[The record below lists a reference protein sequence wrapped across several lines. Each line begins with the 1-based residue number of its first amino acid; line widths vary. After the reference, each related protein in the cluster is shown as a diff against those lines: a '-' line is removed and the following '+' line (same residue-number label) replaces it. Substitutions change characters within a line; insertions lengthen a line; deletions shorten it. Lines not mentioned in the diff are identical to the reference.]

1 MGAGPTVAPPSAGPA
16 SGPSPAPARRPAP
29 VLTSADSAP
38 AAPPSNREPDSFVG
52 RLIAARYSM
61 GDDRGRTAHYW
72 YVGVVVSVEPLDPI
86 DPGDGDELPRFM
98 IGACMEDGDWY
109 EAELSEFH
117 SGANGRGPLL
127 CPVGAGGRPL
137 RASRIGRRR
146 NAKVAHGL
154 VLALDRRTGGALVA
168 TARYSDSSGP
178 AGELT
183 LRTRTG
189 RAFSKARLPCWGLA
203 ELPAMAW
210 DAAVLDAQDTPRAF
224 EELWSWICNP
234 ATAPSTPVAPAGAAA
249 PAALPRLQIPAI
261 SRAAPMAP
269 EADDSRVPADRKAA
283 FAAITEYLDPLVRW
297 GNRPEDRNCTLAGL
311 RQGLEAN
318 RMSLAQRHR
327 PYRPRRRYSA
337 GPDLRQGQ
345 LLDPATDKAIS
356 DIGTILMGG
365 KRRTVLKRRSLIE
378 GYRQACA
385 SRQPPTAMLPLT
397 EENVTH
403 WWTRAWLKGLR
414 MSRLDDSLAAVTQF
428 AKATGFDLDQPRP
441 GIDPFVR
448 ENLLEAKKALV
459 DLDGS
464 GVRRAFPITLRLLG
478 FIQTAGLQ
486 DLDDL
491 QDLQFWARSLAAHSA
506 MLRAEDHCR
515 GRPRW
520 GDWKELPAE
529 GPGRATWMIRPG
541 KAHRTSMPAEF
552 GLFNADEGGA
562 AAMATMSGYVMALY
576 RQRLRQAHRE
586 ARGCEPRDDAFLFPE
601 ISAAGVV
608 NWRRYAN
615 DTDFLELLRSKALES
630 GCPPALCARLQF
642 HGFRS
647 GGASDWFNFGQGRH
661 SIIQFIMRQGRWRS
675 TAFRVY
681 IRLRGSAVAAVM
693 NEVFAAARREHA
705 PDSAEGRRVM
715 GLLTRLRNE
724 DHQGPV
730 FADGPME

>member
-1 MGAGPTVAPPSAGPA
+1 MGAGPTVAPPSAGSA
-16 SGPSPAPARRPAP
+16 SGPSPALARRPAP

-117 SGANGRGPLL
+117 SGASGRGPLL

-137 RASRIGRRR
+137 RASRVGRRR

-183 LRTRTG
+183 LGTRTG
-189 RAFSKARLPCWGLA
+189 RAFSKAQLPCWGLA

-249 PAALPRLQIPAI
+249 PAALPRLQIPAT
-261 SRAAPMAP
+261 SRAASTAP

-356 DIGTILMGG
+356 VIGTILD
-365 KRRTVLKRRSLIE
+365 VPCS
-378 GYRQACA
+378 
-385 SRQPPTAMLPLT
+385 
-397 EENVTH
+397 NV
-403 WWTRAWLKGLR
+403 
-414 MSRLDDSLAAVTQF
+414 
-428 AKATGFDLDQPRP
+428 
-441 GIDPFVR
+441 
-448 ENLLEAKKALV
+448 
-459 DLDGS
+459 
-464 GVRRAFPITLRLLG
+464 
-478 FIQTAGLQ
+478 
-486 DLDDL
+486 
-491 QDLQFWARSLAAHSA
+491 
-506 MLRAEDHCR
+506 
-515 GRPRW
+515 
-520 GDWKELPAE
+520 
-529 GPGRATWMIRPG
+529 
-541 KAHRTSMPAEF
+541 
-552 GLFNADEGGA
+552 
-562 AAMATMSGYVMALY
+562 
-576 RQRLRQAHRE
+576 
-586 ARGCEPRDDAFLFPE
+586 
-601 ISAAGVV
+601 
-608 NWRRYAN
+608 
-615 DTDFLELLRSKALES
+615 
-630 GCPPALCARLQF
+630 
-642 HGFRS
+642 
-647 GGASDWFNFGQGRH
+647 
-661 SIIQFIMRQGRWRS
+661 
-675 TAFRVY
+675 
-681 IRLRGSAVAAVM
+681 
-693 NEVFAAARREHA
+693 A
-705 PDSAEGRRVM
+705 P
-715 GLLTRLRNE
+715 
-724 DHQGPV
+724 
-730 FADGPME
+730 

>member
-1 MGAGPTVAPPSAGPA
+1 
-16 SGPSPAPARRPAP
+16 
-29 VLTSADSAP
+29 
-38 AAPPSNREPDSFVG
+38 
-52 RLIAARYSM
+52 
-61 GDDRGRTAHYW
+61 
-72 YVGVVVSVEPLDPI
+72 
-86 DPGDGDELPRFM
+86 
-98 IGACMEDGDWY
+98 
-109 EAELSEFH
+109 
-117 SGANGRGPLL
+117 
-127 CPVGAGGRPL
+127 
-137 RASRIGRRR
+137 
-146 NAKVAHGL
+146 
-154 VLALDRRTGGALVA
+154 
-168 TARYSDSSGP
+168 
-178 AGELT
+178 
-183 LRTRTG
+183 
-189 RAFSKARLPCWGLA
+189 
-203 ELPAMAW
+203 
-210 DAAVLDAQDTPRAF
+210 
-224 EELWSWICNP
+224 
-234 ATAPSTPVAPAGAAA
+234 
-249 PAALPRLQIPAI
+249 
-261 SRAAPMAP
+261 
-269 EADDSRVPADRKAA
+269 
-283 FAAITEYLDPLVRW
+283 
-297 GNRPEDRNCTLAGL
+297 
-311 RQGLEAN
+311 
-318 RMSLAQRHR
+318 
-327 PYRPRRRYSA
+327 
-337 GPDLRQGQ
+337 
-345 LLDPATDKAIS
+345 
-356 DIGTILMGG
+356 
-365 KRRTVLKRRSLIE
+365 
-378 GYRQACA
+378 
-385 SRQPPTAMLPLT
+385 
-397 EENVTH
+397 
-403 WWTRAWLKGLR
+403 

-730 FADGPME
+730 FAAGPLE